1 MKLPENLVTGA
12 ESWRRYRNSYRNSL
26 LWTVGGFFDQLFA
39 GGVPAGALI
48 VYTSDHGQTLH
59 ERSDAGTT
67 THCSPAPAPE
77 EGAVPLV
84 VVDAGGAW
92 AAAARRHFAASS
104 HYRIFPTLLAAMGY
118 DRDAV
123 QRLLGPGLAGTGRAA
138 CRGQEWQAK

>member
-59 ERSDAGTT
+59 ERGDAGTT
-67 THCSPAPAPE
+67 THCSPAPAPA

-92 AAAARRHFAASS
+92 AAAAPRHFDASS
-104 HYRIFPTLLAAMGY
+104 HYRIFPTLLSPMGY
-118 DRDAV
+118 SS
-123 QRLLGPGLAGTGRAA
+123 RAWPPLYVPPA
-138 CRGQEWQAK
+138 SAPPPY